1 MKGFVCKVCGF
12 IAIDGKAPDNCPV
25 CHAPRSAFEE
35 KEDAVKTAGSSSVG
49 ETEKKHIPVI
59 IIERK
64 CGLIPDG
71 CLDVNIKVGEITHPM
86 LPEHFIMHVDSYID
100 KKFISRTI
108 FTPENVNPA
117 TALHLKV
124 KIGRLT
130 VIETCSVHGSWIS
143 EIDL

>member
-1 MKGFVCKVCGF
+1 MEGFVCKVCGF
-12 IAIDGKAPDNCPV
+12 IAIDGKAPENCPV
-25 CHAPRSAFEE
+25 CGAPKSAFTE
-35 KEDAVKTAGSSSVG
+35 KEDAIKTAGSSSVG

-86 LPEHFIMHVDSYID
+86 LPEHFIIHIDSYID
-100 KKFISRTI
+100 KNFISRVV
-108 FTPENVNPA
+108 FKPEKLNPA

-124 KIGRLT
+124 KAGRLT
-130 VIETCSVHGSWIS
+130 VIATCNVHGSWLS
-143 EIDL
+143 EADL